1 MTAMVCDGF
10 PEHEGRL
17 PKEDK
22 AMLLGLYAEY
32 EVLLGR
38 PFGALEGEGV
48 SEELKQLVCQAYAL
62 VQDTPGCS
70 PRTRRWL
77 PAAALPRPSATR
89 SSAPKLRYLLATL
102 DACVAASHLTCYSK
116 VPLADAQREIAT
128 DWIVADGFEPKSL
141 R

>member
-17 PKEDK
+17 SKEDK

-38 PFGALEGEGV
+38 PFGALQGEGV
-48 SEELKQLVCQAYAL
+48 
-62 VQDTPGCS
+62 
-70 PRTRRWL
+70 
-77 PAAALPRPSATR
+77 SATR

-141 R
+141 HRSFTPTYLFR